1 MNELKAEAENH
12 PEYEIF
18 SDDYHLYTAARDFR
32 FDALQWWRQHHSK
45 YSLAD
50 SVLRA
55 IQFFLAVPAGQNAS
69 ESGNSFAGTHS
80 SFEMVSHVGRRSLL
94 LFHLFFALLIF
105 LGRVKDKSMGKL
117 SDEKMQQRTFLH
129 TLYATV
135 DNPMQRVESLTE
147 RVQQQLETL
156 RLGES
161 TIEPGEP
168 AQVRDGTI
176 QVSSDDDSDEAWS
189 DEE

>member
-69 ESGNSFAGTHS
+69 ESGNSFA
-80 SFEMVSHVGRRSLL
+80 
-94 LFHLFFALLIF
+94 
-105 LGRVKDKSMGKL
+105 GRVKDKSMGKL